1 LLVLALLL
9 RQDFT
14 NLHSFKSLP
23 LVDFTNVSF
32 QFVSRAPV
40 RARVAVYMRYP
51 SVLPFGPL
59 PLLYFTNMYF
69 LFVSRAP
76 VRAQVTVYLRF
87 PPALH
92 LRAILNNY
100 YHEVYPGTIVYK
112 GAILNYLTFQP
123 VDTCLVLKYVAK
135 VVVNKGANLNRLT
148 VQPVG

>member
-1 LLVLALLL
+1 VLALLL

-40 RARVAVYMRYP
+40 RARVAVC
-51 SVLPFGPL
+51 
-59 PLLYFTNMYF
+59 
-69 LFVSRAP
+69 
-76 VRAQVTVYLRF
+76 LRF